1 MRGGE
6 LYIPPD
12 PNEGRP
18 KRDSSWRT
26 WLIPAICLVIAAG
39 LITRAIQKRSRVRE
53 ATITASPTSGSSNSK
68 LSHSQR
74 SGSTTSPHRD
84 ADSGTSLPQHFPSAT
99 ESQPLQPDAWVEFR
113 SAIRSCFPN
122 EAQDADRA
130 GGLPPQ
136 LSSAA
141 LEAVFGPLRKKES
154 LTHIEHLK
162 FANGGERRLRVSLEA
177 QADDGVRPIL
187 RVYDVDPEGLPIPLK
202 IPDSH
207 TRSPSDVLLATYRQ
221 SAEVSYK
228 QIEWGVAYASGA
240 VGQLIETNGTV
251 SGVQVRLRGRLLHCL
266 SSSQCECL

>member
-1 MRGGE
+1 
-6 LYIPPD
+6 
-12 PNEGRP
+12 
-18 KRDSSWRT
+18 
-26 WLIPAICLVIAAG
+26 LVIAAG
-39 LITRAIQKRSRVRE
+39 LITRAIQKRSRVRDAE
-53 ATITASPTSGSSNSK
+53 ISTAPTSISPGLNNAR
-68 LSHSQR
+68 SQL
-74 SGSTTSPHRD
+74 SGSTSTSTHRD
-84 ADSGTSLPQHFPSAT
+84 ANSGASLPQHFPSAV

-130 GGLPPQ
+130 GGLPAQ

-202 IPDSH
+202 SPDVH
-207 TRSPSDVLLATYRQ
+207 ARSPSDVLLATYRQ

-240 VGQLIETNGTV
+240 VGQLTETNGSV